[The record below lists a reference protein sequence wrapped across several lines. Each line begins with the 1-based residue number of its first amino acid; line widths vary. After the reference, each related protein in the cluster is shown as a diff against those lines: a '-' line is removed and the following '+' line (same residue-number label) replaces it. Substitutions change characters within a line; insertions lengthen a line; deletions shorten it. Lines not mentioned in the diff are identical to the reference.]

1 MNWNLVFLCLLHPP
15 EPSYFHNFYL
25 GRSVVHNHSYSI
37 EADVL
42 DDDNK
47 FYHTAEEDKRN

>member
-25 GRSVVHNHSYSI
+25 VRSVVHNHSYSI

>member
-15 EPSYFHNFYL
+15 EPSYFHIFYL
-25 GRSVVHNHSYSI
+25 VRSVVHNHSYSI

>member
-1 MNWNLVFLCLLHPP
+1 MNLNLVFLYSLHPP